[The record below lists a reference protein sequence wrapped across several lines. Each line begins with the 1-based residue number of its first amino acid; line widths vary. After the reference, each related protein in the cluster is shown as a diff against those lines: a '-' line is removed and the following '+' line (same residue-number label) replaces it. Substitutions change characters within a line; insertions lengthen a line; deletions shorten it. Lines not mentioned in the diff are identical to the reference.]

1 MIPRPYIDAWRIVA
15 PWQTIEMVEQD
26 LIISRAIIDIFSD
39 PLLSQKVAFRGG
51 TALHKLYLQPSAR
64 YSEDLDLVQVK
75 AEPIGETIDLFR
87 KALKYLGEPA
97 YEQKQRNTILIYR
110 FDSEMPPIVRLRV
123 KIEVNCREHFTVFGY
138 QKMPYRVES
147 RWFAGQSNLVTYS
160 IEELLGSKMRALFQ
174 RKKGRDLFDIWYS
187 FKQHNVDADKVLN
200 AFSYFIKS
208 DRLVI
213 SREEFL
219 DNIHAKISDPDFRND
234 LTGLIRPGIDF
245 NFDKSWDYLRTN
257 LFLKM
262 NPKIG
267 ME

>member
-15 PWQTIEMVEQD
+15 PWRTIEMVEQD
-26 LIISRAIIDIFSD
+26 LILSRAIIDIFND
-39 PLLSQKVAFRGG
+39 PLLCQKVAFRGG
-51 TALHKLYLQPSAR
+51 TALHKLYLQPQAR
-64 YSEDLDLVQVK
+64 YSEDLDLVQMN
-75 AEPIGETIDLFR
+75 AGPIGETIDRFR
-87 KALKYLGEPA
+87 TVLNYLGEPD

-110 FDSEMPPIVRLRV
+110 FDSETPPVVRLRV
-123 KIEVNCREHFTVFGY
+123 KIEINCREHFTVFGY
-138 QKMPYRVES
+138 WQMPFKVES
-147 RWFAGQSNLVTYS
+147 RWFNGVGNLITYS

-174 RKKGRDLFDIWYS
+174 RKKGRDLFDLWYS
-187 FKQHNVDADKVLN
+187 FKQLTIDADKVLK
-200 AFSYFIKS
+200 AFDAFLKH
-208 DRLVI
+208 DQLTI
-213 SREEFL
+213 SKDEYL
-219 DNIHAKISDPDFRND
+219 DNVDAKISDPDFRND